1 MDRRTAALT
10 AALAVA
16 LAGALSLAATPA
28 FADWRAE
35 FKELRFGITS
45 AENEADTLTRFD
57 AFSAYMRGKLGVPV
71 TVRRGND
78 YAAVVE
84 ALQARQ
90 VEFARMGP
98 AAYARAVQLM
108 GENIVPLAKD
118 MDLDGST
125 GYHSV
130 VVVRADSPFRT
141 IGDLKGRSIAFADP
155 NSASG
160 FVAPSYF
167 LSKEGFVP
175 ARHFG
180 RTGFAGNHETG
191 VLAVT
196 GNQYDAAATWWNN
209 EARSNLTRMEEKKMI
224 APGAVRIVWTSPAIP
239 NSPWVARKLPADLLA
254 AYRDA
259 LLALPDEAPE
269 VWNRLVDGKM
279 LRPVAATRDEYDDM
293 IKMIEENQRT
303 RKGT

>member
-1 MDRRTAALT
+1 MLKHTLV
-10 AALAVA
+10 AVA
-16 LAGALSLAATPA
+16 LLVAFAAAPA
-28 FADWRAE
+28 KADWRAS

-45 AENEADTLTRFD
+45 AENEADTLVRFE
-57 AFSAYMRGKLGVPV
+57 AFAGYMRAKLGVPV

-84 ALQARQ
+84 ALAARQ

-108 GENIVPLAKD
+108 GDDIVPIAKD
-118 MDLDGST
+118 MDLDGAV

-130 VVVRADSPFRT
+130 VVVRADSSYRT
-141 IGDLKGRSIAFADP
+141 LADLRGRSLAFADP

-167 LSKEGFVP
+167 MAKEGLVP
-175 ARHFG
+175 ARHFA

-191 VLAVT
+191 VLAVV

-209 EARSNLTRMEEKKMI
+209 AERSNVARMEEKKMI
-224 APGAVRIVWTSPAIP
+224 PAGSVRIVWRSPLIP
-239 NSPWVARKLPADLLA
+239 NSPWVARKLPDDLVA

-259 LLALPDEAPE
+259 LLAMPTDAPD
-269 VWNRLVDGKM
+269 VWKGIVDGKM
-279 LRPVAATRDEYDDM
+279 LKPVPAMRAEYDDM
-293 IKMIEENQRT
+293 IRMIEENQRT
-303 RKGT
+303 RRGL